1 VLPAIFL
8 CSLINPKPQ
17 TLHRTPQ
24 TLYPKQGEEGIL
36 TIPPHLGYTSTRV
49 EPRPGSC
56 VRGPCRQRRQA
67 PGSRGA
73 CAAVTPVNTCA
84 AVTPVNTAC
93 ADVTPVNT
101 NHNQSTP
108 ISDPTATKLASLCLD
123 PKCYELLNATKLASL
138 CLDPKCYET
147 CVLVP
152 GTRERRQLLGRAMG
166 DSNMAEGNQLPVL
179 VMQLKVLPP
188 CVVCLPVSP
197 SVVCV
202 SLCRLCQCLP
212 VSCVSVSPS
221 VVCVSPSV
229 SLRLDL
235 SPTGRWRAMLSGR
248 GRACC
253 HAVMREGARGS
264 EETAT
269 NETNES
275 DTGAPPRHQLL
286 RVLPIPPRLM
296 FAADRRS
303 PGTSASLS
311 PDELQVRASERARS
325 K

>member
-1 VLPAIFL
+1 VFVDPAA
-8 CSLINPKPQ
+8 SAAKPLDPEARAQRLHQSTRVQ
-17 TLHRTPQ
+17 TLHQSARRVQ
-24 TLYPKQGEEGIL
+24 TL
-36 TIPPHLGYTSTRV
+36 H
-49 EPRPGSC
+49 
-56 VRGPCRQRRQA
+56 
-67 PGSRGA
+67 
-73 CAAVTPVNTCA
+73 
-84 AVTPVNTAC
+84 
-93 ADVTPVNT
+93 
-101 NHNQSTP
+101 QSTP
-108 ISDPTATKLASLCLD
+108 IKCYELLNATKLASLCLD

-152 GTRERRQLLGRAMG
+152 GTRERRQLLGRAMA
-166 DSNMAEGNQLPVL
+166 DSNMADGNQLPVL